1 MKCGDF
7 ETIRQLQKQA
17 STMVNKILALP
28 SNFVGHKLL
37 LVSFR
42 KFVQDD
48 CFTLSL
54 SVSFVFLLSIIP
66 FATLS
71 ILIVD
76 FIQKLFFAQANWTGQ
91 VTEMLADEMNQ
102 VIPFVSKEWMRSHV
116 IKSDSH
122 GSFRAINFLMLPIIS
137 GLIFKTLDT
146 SYRKIF
152 QLPARHLL
160 FGQAIYV
167 IMSIFAVLLFF
178 ISNFTWTIL
187 STSLTQL
194 LNSINKTP
202 YLDHFYQVALSS
214 ANSLQ
219 INGASVLVMIGF
231 FLVTVKLFLNVKIKM
246 RYQFLSALIFCL
258 LWILARN
265 LFGYYV
271 HNITEVS
278 LLYGSL
284 SSVILI
290 LMWIFYS
297 SMALLFSV
305 EVMHALH
312 CGNWQ
317 YRWW

>member
-1 MKCGDF
+1 M
-7 ETIRQLQKQA
+7 
-17 STMVNKILALP
+17 LANRFPALRF
-28 SNFVGHKLL
+28 SFVGHRLFL
-37 LVSFR
+37 ISFR
-42 KFVQDD
+42 KFLLDD
-48 CFTLSL
+48 CFNLSL

-76 FIQKLFFAQANWTGQ
+76 FIQHLLFSQANWTGQ
-91 VTEMLADEMNQ
+91 VSEMLADEMNQ
-102 VIPFVSKEWMRSHV
+102 VIPFVSREWMKSHV
-116 IKSDSH
+116 INSNAH

-137 GLIFKTLDT
+137 GLIFKTLET

-160 FGQAIYV
+160 FGQAVYV
-167 IMSIFAVLLFF
+167 TMSVFAVLLFF

-187 STSLTQL
+187 STSVPQF
-194 LNSINKTP
+194 LNTINKTP
-202 YLDHFYQVALSS
+202 YLENIYQLALNS

-219 INGASVLVMIGF
+219 INGVSVMVMVGF
-231 FLVTVKLFLNVKIKM
+231 YLATVKLFLNTRIKL
-246 RYQFLSALIFCL
+246 RHQFLAGLIFCL
-258 LWILARN
+258 LWIIARN
-265 LFGYYV
+265 FFGFYV
-271 HNITEVS
+271 QHISEVN

-305 EVMHALH
+305 EVMHVLH

>member
-1 MKCGDF
+1 
-7 ETIRQLQKQA
+7 
-17 STMVNKILALP
+17 MVARILDLRHR
-28 SNFVGHKLL
+28 FVGHKLFII
-37 LVSFR
+37 SFR

-76 FIQKLFFAQANWTGQ
+76 FFQQLFFAQTNWTGQ

-102 VIPFVSKEWMRSHV
+102 VIPFVSRDWMKSHV
-116 IKSDSH
+116 INPQAH
-122 GSFRAINFLMLPIIS
+122 GSFKIINFLMLPIIS
-137 GLIFKTLDT
+137 GLIFKTLET

-160 FGQAIYV
+160 VGQAVYV
-167 IMSIFAVLLFF
+167 TMSIFAVLLIF
-178 ISNFTWTIL
+178 ISNFTWIIM
-187 STSLTQL
+187 STSFTQL
-194 LNSINKTP
+194 LTAINKTP
-202 YLDHFYQVALSS
+202 YLDQIYQMAVNS

-219 INGASVLVMIGF
+219 INGASVLVMVGF
-231 FLVTVKLFLNVKIKM
+231 FLATVKLFLNVKIKM
-246 RYQFLSALIFCL
+246 RHQLLAGLIFCF

-265 LFGYYV
+265 FFGFYV
-271 HNITEVS
+271 QNITELN

-305 EVMHALH
+305 EVMHVLH

>member
-1 MKCGDF
+1 M
-7 ETIRQLQKQA
+7 
-17 STMVNKILALP
+17 LANRYP
-28 SNFVGHKLL
+28 APRANFLGHKLFL
-37 LVSFR
+37 LSLR
-42 KFVQDD
+42 KFIKDD
-48 CFTLSL
+48 CFNLSL

-76 FIQKLFFAQANWTGQ
+76 FIQHLLFAQANWAGQ
-91 VTEMLADEMNQ
+91 VTEMLADEMNR
-102 VIPFVSKEWMRSHV
+102 VIPFVSREWMKAHV
-116 IKSDSH
+116 INSNAH

-137 GLIFKTLDT
+137 GLIFKTLET

-152 QLPARHLL
+152 QLPVRHLL
-160 FGQAIYV
+160 FGQAVYV
-167 IMSIFAVLLFF
+167 TMSIFAVLLLF
-178 ISNFTWTIL
+178 ISNFTWSIM
-187 STSLTQL
+187 STSVSQF
-194 LNSINKTP
+194 LNIINKTP
-202 YLDHFYQVALSS
+202 YLEKIYQLVLSS
-214 ANSLQ
+214 ADSLQ
-219 INGASVLVMIGF
+219 INGVSVIVIVGF
-231 FLVTVKLFLNVKIKM
+231 YLATVKLFLNIRIKL
-246 RYQFLSALIFCL
+246 RHQFLAGLIFCL

-265 LFGYYV
+265 FFGFYV
-271 HNITEVS
+271 QHISEVN

-305 EVMHALH
+305 EVMHVLH